1 MTLWN
6 RSCTAALA
14 LCLAWVLPAPAQ
26 DMTPDVVLARADA
39 DASGGWPVVLW
50 IVDGDRS
57 SVVISAPRAQLGDI
71 PGAAW
76 APVDANA
83 LMALE
88 RFGAPRLVALAE
100 PGADAALLDWERPSR
115 MSSFPPYGHWPGE
128 RLDLRHAACAG
139 DGCAPRQAWRIE
151 LPPGR
156 GETLPLARLLP
167 QLGADAPA
175 WLVLHVVSRHALP
188 GLMELRYLAVP
199 APLQAAADAAKR
211 AILPADAAAQF
222 PAIHTAM
229 LMQLAR
235 AQGREATSTL
245 MRADDPGPWTA
256 PGYVRS
262 WHSNASQRAALG
274 LQSLSP
280 DVGSLARLLLRLHPA
295 DRPATLSL
303 LARQA
308 DGNFATLR
316 VLLPAPA
323 DVQARRDRVA
333 ALRCEPACAE
343 RLQEVQVRLARG
355 VSPELMALGRLTPT
369 ERLLACLQS
378 CEFQKRRTEED
389 LPGQLKSAAQRQALA
404 WRWVESL
411 TGRTAAEWQQ
421 QP

>member
-1 MTLWN
+1 MLW
-6 RSCTAALA
+6 RGWWRWAWLAA
-14 LCLAWVLPAPAQ
+14 CLMLPARAQ
-26 DMTPDVVLARADA
+26 DLTPDVVLARADA

-50 IVDGDRS
+50 VVDGDRS
-57 SVVISAPRAQLGDI
+57 SVVISAPRAQLGEI

-76 APVDANA
+76 APVDADA
-83 LMALE
+83 LMNLE
-88 RFGAPRLVALAE
+88 RFGAPRLLAWAE
-100 PGADAALLDWERPSR
+100 SRADATSLDWERASG
-115 MSSFPPYGHWPGE
+115 MSSFPPYAHWPGE
-128 RLDLRHAACAG
+128 RLELRHAACAG
-139 DGCAPRQAWRIE
+139 EGCAPRQAWRME
-151 LPPGR
+151 LPPGS

-167 QLGADAPA
+167 QLGFDAPA
-175 WLVLHVVSRHALP
+175 WLVLHVVSRHAAP
-188 GLMELRYLAVP
+188 GLMEVRYLAVP
-199 APLQAAADAAKR
+199 APLQRAADAAKR
-211 AILPADAAAQF
+211 AILPAEAAAQF

-245 MRADDPGPWTA
+245 MRADNLGSVQRI
-256 PGYVRS
+256 GYVRS
-262 WHSNASQRAALG
+262 WHGSASQRAALG
-274 LQSLSP
+274 LQALSP
-280 DVGSLARLLLRLHPA
+280 GTGGLARLLLRLHPA

-303 LARQA
+303 LARSV

-316 VLLPAPA
+316 ALLPAPA
-323 DVQARRDRVA
+323 DVQARRDQVA

-343 RLQEVQVRLARG
+343 RLQEVRVRLARG

-369 ERLLACLQS
+369 ERLSACLQS